1 MADVI
6 IKHVPL
12 EVTLETSDLDMEIES
27 NEVAEIDLE
36 VNA

>member
-12 EVTLETSDLDMEIES
+12 EVTLETNELEMELEPTE
-27 NEVAEIDLE
+27 NAEIDLE